1 MLNERDLDTIRQDKF
16 NALVAIELHR
26 KEIRKLQQKNQ
37 LIDSLTLAVP
47 VFYLI
52 PRLLAKG
59 TFLASFIDGIGEILA
74 GILLVLAILKLTN
87 KWQEREIRHTTMS
100 RRNRDIFYEADRLLK
115 SQTASREVVE
125 QFQRRVIDVD
135 NEDETLL
142 SNLKEVDR
150 QKGYREVL
158 KKFIPGTSTP
168 CPQCGADPWKFTP
181 GTCQLCGGTPVQQKT
196 N

>member
-1 MLNERDLDTIRQDKF
+1 MLNERDTIRQDKF

-26 KEIRKLQQKNQ
+26 EKIRKLQKINQ
-37 LIDSLTLAVP
+37 FIDSLTLAVP

-59 TFLASFIDGIGEILA
+59 IFLASFIDGIGEILA

-115 SQTASREVVE
+115 SQTA
-125 QFQRRVIDVD
+125 RRVIDVD

-158 KKFIPGTSTP
+158 KKSNPGISTP

-181 GTCQLCGGTPVQQKT
+181 PVQQKT